1 MQAQPQ
7 ERVLPVASS
16 SATKAK
22 TVKSSQAHLEAY
34 GFDLLYFSLFTLQ
47 AVERKS
53 NACSPAYEQLGTMPR
68 SGSMFLLSWASKRV
82 T

>member
-22 TVKSSQAHLEAY
+22 TVKSSQADLEAY

-47 AVERKS
+47 SCREEV
-53 NACSPAYEQLGTMPR
+53 
-68 SGSMFLLSWASKRV
+68 
-82 T
+82 